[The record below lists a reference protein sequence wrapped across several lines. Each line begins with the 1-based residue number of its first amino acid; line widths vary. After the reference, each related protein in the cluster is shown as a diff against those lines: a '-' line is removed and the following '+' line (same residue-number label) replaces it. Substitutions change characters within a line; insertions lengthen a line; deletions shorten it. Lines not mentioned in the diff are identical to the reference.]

1 VNTGLFRYGIADA
14 IEDIGSRTS
23 SRAKLELAHVA
34 NGAFNLGYLLAT
46 NGPGG
51 NVQMPPDLWSDTGGW
66 NGPSATAVVTPAVPL
81 CSPFG
86 CVIVPPVMM
95 PGIPGY
101 RPSNALLSSNQND
114 SPDKVRDAVSPSDSI
129 TNGQKGLSSAVTPGV
144 NGANS
149 ASVADTGVV
158 NLPKGYLASADGKI
172 TGPRGGMY
180 SPTSAF
186 DGSGNPIFIDSTG
199 NYYKLTSSG
208 VSRVVSPN
216 PASSIGVTGEIGESA
231 LKSLGG
237 QSQVS
242 LPTTKG
248 GRVIDQLTL
257 DGIANEAKVGYTT
270 LDASTALQV
279 SKDAELLQTKAVK
292 GVTWNFYSSPVTG
305 QGGPSSAL
313 LKALSA
319 AGIKVNIH

>member
-1 VNTGLFRYGIADA
+1 VSI
-14 IEDIGSRTS
+14 SRGQ
-23 SRAKLELAHVA
+23 A
-34 NGAFNLGYLLAT
+34 
-46 NGPGG
+46 
-51 NVQMPPDLWSDTGGW
+51 
-66 NGPSATAVVTPAVPL
+66 
-81 CSPFG
+81 
-86 CVIVPPVMM
+86 
-95 PGIPGY
+95 
-101 RPSNALLSSNQND
+101 RPSFSQAAARV
-114 SPDKVRDAVSPSDSI
+114 PIR
-129 TNGQKGLSSAVTPGV
+129 
-144 NGANS
+144 
-149 ASVADTGVV
+149 VV

-172 TGPRGGMY
+172 TGPRGVTY

-186 DGSGNPIFIDSTG
+186 DGSGNQIFIDSTG

-216 PASSIGVTGEIGESA
+216 PASSIGVRGQIGESA

-242 LPTTKG
+242 LPTTQG

-270 LDASTALQV
+270 LDAFTALQV